1 MDNDRRDF
9 LSRLAVGA
17 AVAAGGLSVGAASL
31 DAAPAP
37 AAPAAAAPARS
48 EFPSTFDMS
57 WLDRVRGRY
66 RAVFDSPKIADGGEM
81 FRAAIWRDQIA
92 EAYGAK
98 DDDITAI
105 LVFRH
110 TGIPLVMDDEF
121 WMRHQLGKKN
131 KFRDYKTKKFY
142 EKNPIRSSE
151 GETGADAMMASA
163 NLETFVKRGGIVL
176 GCNFAF
182 GEMVSLELAA
192 DKEHK
197 NDHSKEIR
205 DEARK
210 RTLAHLLPGVILQ
223 PSGFFAVLEAQRAGC
238 QLFTAGE

>member
-17 AVAAGGLSVGAASL
+17 AVAAGGLSVGATSL
-31 DAAPAP
+31 DATPAH
-37 AAPAAAAPARS
+37 AVSARS
-48 EFPSTFDMS
+48 DLPTAFDMS

-110 TGIPLVMDDEF
+110 TSIPLVMDDEF
-121 WMRHQLGKKN
+121 WMRYQLGKKN
-131 KFRDYKTKKFY
+131 KYRDYKTKKFY
-142 EKNPIRSSE
+142 EKNPIRSND
-151 GETGADAMMASA
+151 GETEADPMMASA
-163 NLETFVKRGGIVL
+163 NMETFVKRGGIVL

-182 GEMVSLELAA
+182 GEMVNLELEA

-197 NDHSKEIR
+197 KDHSKEVR

-210 RTLAHLLPGVILQ
+210 RALAHLLPGVILQ

-238 QLFTAGE
+238 QVFTAGE

>member
-17 AVAAGGLSVGAASL
+17 AVAAGGLSVGASAL

-37 AAPAAAAPARS
+37 APPARS
-48 EFPSTFDMS
+48 DFSSTFDMS
-57 WLDRVRGRY
+57 WLDRVRGKY

-98 DDDITAI
+98 DDDITSI

-110 TGIPLVMDDEF
+110 AAIPLVMDDEF
-121 WMRHQLGKKN
+121 WMRYQLGKKN
-131 KFRDYKTKKFY
+131 KVRDYKTKKFY

-151 GETGADAMMASA
+151 GESGEDQMMASA

-182 GEMVSLELAA
+182 GEMVSLELEA
-192 DKEHK
+192 DREHK
-197 NDHSKEIR
+197 KDHSKEVR

-210 RTLAHLLPGVILQ
+210 RTLEHLLPGVILQ

>member
-1 MDNDRRDF
+1 MDRDRRDF
-9 LSRLAVGA
+9 LGRLAVGA
-17 AVAAGGLSVGAASL
+17 AVAAGGLGAGVASL
-31 DAAPAP
+31 HAEPLHAAPP
-37 AAPAAAAPARS
+37 RPQVL
-48 EFPSTFDMS
+48 STFDMS

-110 TGIPLVMDDEF
+110 LGIPLVMDDEF

-131 KFRDYKTKKFY
+131 KLRDYKTKKFY
-142 EKNPIRSSE
+142 EKNPIRSNE
-151 GETGADAMMASA
+151 GETNVDPMMAGA
-163 NLETFVKRGGIVL
+163 TLEAFTKRGGIVL

-182 GEMVSLELAA
+182 GEMVSLEVAV
-192 DKEHK
+192 DKELAK
-197 NDHSKEIR
+197 DHSKEAR

-210 RTLAHLLPGVILQ
+210 RTLEHLLPGVILQ

-238 QLFTAGE
+238 QMFTAGE